1 VEWSIIPEIVLR
13 SLKVSGLAT
22 ILASIIGIPI
32 GIFISLANFK
42 GKELVKSIF
51 NAFLGIPTVVMGLI
65 LYLLLA
71 PKGPL
76 GFLGLL
82 YTEMGI
88 AFGQMLLVLPI
99 VVSIT
104 ATSIEQVS
112 NEVYEVALTLGASKT
127 QAMCKILEEAIP
139 GIFLASIA
147 AFNRA
152 IAELGIA
159 LMIGGNIFVYEGLA
173 NTRVLTTAIQMH
185 VARGEIDI
193 AIILGIMLLGI
204 VFVVTTI
211 MNMVKAR

>member
-32 GIFISLANFK
+32 GIFISLAHFK